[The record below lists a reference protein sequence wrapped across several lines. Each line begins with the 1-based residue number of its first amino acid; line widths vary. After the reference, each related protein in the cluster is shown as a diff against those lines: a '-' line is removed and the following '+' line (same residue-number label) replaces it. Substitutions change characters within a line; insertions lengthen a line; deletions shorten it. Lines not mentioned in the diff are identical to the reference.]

1 MHELRTRLAARR
13 NDARDRGEQ
22 GFTLIELMVVVLIIA
37 ILIAIA
43 IPTFLGARQKA
54 QDRAA
59 QSDLRNALTTVKTA
73 YVDSQSYAADASAN
87 AWASIEPSLAWV
99 SAGGS
104 STAPGA
110 ISTDATQADTV
121 ILANYSAS
129 GKCWYLKDVTG
140 AVGADAAGTFYA
152 SGAAT
157 SSSCNA
163 STATP
168 AWTLTASDPNNHW

>member
-1 MHELRTRLAARR
+1 MLHVLRTRLANASK
-13 NDARDRGEQ
+13 RGED

-73 YVDSQSYAADASAN
+73 YVDSQSYTADQTAG
-87 AWASIEPSLAWV
+87 AWASIEPSLDWV
-99 SAGGS
+99 SGTS
-104 STAPGA
+104 SAPGQ
-110 ISTDATQADTV
+110 ISADAQTQADTV
-121 ILANYSAS
+121 VLANYSAS

-140 AVGADAAGTFYA
+140 AVGGDQAGTFYA
-152 SGAAT
+152 TGPATSGA
-157 SSSCNA
+157 CDA
-163 STATP
+163 SNPP
-168 AWTLTASDPNNHW
+168 AFAPTASDPTNHW

>member
-1 MHELRTRLAARR
+1 MLHELRSRLANARTR
-13 NDARDRGEQ
+13 ED

-73 YVDSQSYAADASAN
+73 YVDSQSYLTDYGDG
-87 AWASIEPSLAWV
+87 AWASIEPSLDWV
-99 SAGGS
+99 SGASTS
-104 STAPGA
+104 SGQ
-110 ISTDATQADTV
+110 ISTYSTVDDTV

-140 AVGADAAGTFYA
+140 ADGGDNAGTFYGTGA
-152 SGAAT
+152 AHSGACDAQT
-157 SSSCNA
+157 DNP
-163 STATP
+163 TFTV
-168 AWTLTASDPNNHW
+168 TASDPANHW

>member
-1 MHELRTRLAARR
+1 MLHELRSRLANAS
-13 NDARDRGEQ
+13 NRGED

-73 YVDSQSYAADASAN
+73 YVDSQSYLADYQNS
-87 AWASIEPSLAWV
+87 AWASIEPSLDWV
-99 SAGGS
+99 SGPSTS
-104 STAPGA
+104 SGE
-110 ISTDATQADTV
+110 ISTFSSVDDTV
-121 ILANYSAS
+121 TLANYSAS

-140 AVGADAAGTFYA
+140 ANGGDAAGTFYGTGA
-152 SGAAT
+152 AHSGACDAQT
-157 SSSCNA
+157 DNPTF
-163 STATP
+163 TA
-168 AWTLTASDPNNHW
+168 TASDPANHW